1 MRKTTVVAVAL
12 AGVTTGVLAT
22 VALGIY
28 AYGQVARYL
37 QVEQAKR
44 NAAEVAARRA
54 DAERAQARQ
63 AQSAAASPD
72 GTGVVDAG
80 ASAYE
85 QSPSNLDLDALL
97 RDKGTHYGV
106 WDDAVVHAEESSQ

>member
-12 AGVTTGVLAT
+12 AGVTMGVLAT

-72 GTGVVDAG
+72 GASVVDAG
-80 ASAYE
+80 ASACE

-97 RDKGTHYGV
+97 RDKGTHYGI
-106 WDDAVVHAEESSQ
+106 WDDAVVHAEDSNQ

>member
-72 GTGVVDAG
+72 GASVVDAG
-80 ASAYE
+80 ASACE

-97 RDKGTHYGV
+97 RDKGTHYGI
-106 WDDAVVHAEESSQ
+106 WDDAVVHAEESNQ